1 MTQILVD
8 HSVIVVRKDRQL
20 PSLTVVPWHLS
31 RKRRLARQVVAR
43 CRRPALPKIAHQMK
57 GKWVVKHPQI
67 VAFLLGFPYFSDLF
81 RYQVQICPNPT
92 LNGRWTTKTRAQT
105 LPRNWDRLK
114 PQHPFASYFYKLDRG
129 TSVHQAFWPIA
140 TCGVQLR
147 CEVLQVQLPGIS
159 TGSYIESQPRRNPC
173 SISISHRD
181 LYIFINAYNMWG
193 KKLGFP
199 IFPKCEGV
207 T

>member
-81 RYQVQICPNPT
+81 RYQVQICPNMSKSNFERT
-92 LNGRWTTKTRAQT
+92 LNHK
-105 LPRNWDRLK
+105 NK
-114 PQHPFASYFYKLDRG
+114 
-129 TSVHQAFWPIA
+129 
-140 TCGVQLR
+140 
-147 CEVLQVQLPGIS
+147 S
-159 TGSYIESQPRRNPC
+159 TNS
-173 SISISHRD
+173 
-181 LYIFINAYNMWG
+181 A
-193 KKLGFP
+193 KKLG
-199 IFPKCEGV
+199 
-207 T
+207 